1 VKVKLVTAGQHPWSG
16 KVLELVESVAR
27 DDRFG
32 EHTLVSDPSDA
43 DLILFVDLH
52 QHPGDWRMRSLREHP
67 LVREF
72 PRKSFVYD
80 ERDVPRDSLPGIYVA
95 MPRSAFDSRRQRAF
109 AYYRLLNDTRSVRG
123 DPPDL
128 LFSFRGR
135 RAGSVRDGVL
145 ALSHPR
151 AIIEDTSDLDFFDDT
166 LGERADA
173 KSRYREVLGR
183 SKFVLCPRGAGTS
196 SVRLFETL
204 AGGRVP
210 VILSDEWVPP
220 AGIDW
225 TSCAV
230 RIAERDTRAVPEQLE
245 ALEPEWPA
253 LSAAAGRVYD
263 EWFAPDVWFHRAVEH
278 CRELMHTGATG
289 LSRQW
294 TTRAYWRAGARH
306 VKADRT

>member
-1 VKVKLVTAGQHPWSG
+1 M
-16 KVLELVESVAR
+16 ELVESLAR
-27 DDRFG
+27 ADRVG
-32 EHTLVSDPSDA
+32 EHVLVTEPREA

-52 QHPGDWRMRSLREHP
+52 QHPGDWRMRFLREHP

-72 PRKSFVYD
+72 PQKSFVYD

-109 AYYRLLNDTRSVRG
+109 AYYRLLNDTREVRG
-123 DPPDL
+123 HTPDL

-135 RAGSVRDGVL
+135 RAGGARDDVF

-151 AIIEDTSDLDFFDDT
+151 AVIEDTSGLDFFDDT
-166 LGERADA
+166 QIEHADA
-173 KSRYREVLGR
+173 TSRYREVLGR

-196 SVRLFETL
+196 SVRLFEAL

-220 AGIDW
+220 ADIDW

-230 RIAERDTRAVPEQLE
+230 RIAERETRAVPERLE
-245 ALEPEWPA
+245 ALEVEWPT
-253 LSAAAGRVYD
+253 LSAAAARVYD
-263 EWFAPDVWFHRAVEH
+263 ECFAPDIWFHRAVEH
-278 CRELMHTGATG
+278 CRELSTTG

-306 VKADRT
+306 LKARRA